1 MNKFLRSLLKT
12 GLHLLVQSD
21 RVLAAI
27 EDNGSGAF
35 STRTRRSIHGPEEHL
50 VNSMISFAV
59 GIGLGV
65 GVGLLVAPASG
76 KETRGSVVGKVQ
88 EFGKKTR
95 DRFSFDS
102 PKAASG
108 TAGE

>member
-12 GLHLLVQSD
+12 GLYLLVQSD
-21 RVLAAI
+21 RVLAAL
-27 EDNGSGAF
+27 EDNGSRSF
-35 STRTRRSIHGPEEHL
+35 NSRTRRPIRSHEEHI
-50 VNSMISFAV
+50 VASAISFAA

-88 EFGKKTR
+88 EFGKRTR
-95 DRFSFDS
+95 DRFSFES
-102 PKAASG
+102 LKARSG
-108 TAGE
+108 TEGK